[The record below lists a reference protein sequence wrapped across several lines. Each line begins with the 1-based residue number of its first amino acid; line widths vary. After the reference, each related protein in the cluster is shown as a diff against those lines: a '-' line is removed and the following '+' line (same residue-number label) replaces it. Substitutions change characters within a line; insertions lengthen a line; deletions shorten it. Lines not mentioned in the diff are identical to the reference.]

1 MSLSLQAV
9 GIVKTYDSLV
19 ANDRIDFEVRKGELH
34 ALLGE
39 NGAGKSTL
47 LNVLYGVLK
56 PDAGT
61 IYVNGKKARIT
72 STRDAILKYK
82 IGKVSQYSDLVPSF
96 TVGENILY
104 GEIPVKHGLFIDRAR
119 INRTVN
125 ELNRTT
131 GFKLNAT
138 AIVEDLS
145 VGEQQHIELTK
156 LLYQDAEIIFLDE
169 PSSLLAPQEVKKLF
183 GLLKGLIR
191 KGRSII
197 FVTHKLEEALDCD
210 RITVLR
216 AGRVTL
222 TEERKEVSKDILLK
236 AMFEEKIAISRR
248 TARPEGK
255 KLDSI
260 LEVRNLITGS
270 GDRRGNLKKVS
281 FTVNRG
287 EIMGIAGIAGNG
299 QKDILDVLTGFLRP
313 RAGKIL
319 LKGTDITASLSPYR
333 LRINN
338 LLAYIPEGRRTIG
351 SFLKLPIS
359 ENMIMGVG
367 RMSRFYPH
375 GLRDA
380 TAIRQFS
387 LSLIEEYGVKAAGPN
402 ARASSLSG
410 GNLQKMIVAR
420 ELSLDTDLL
429 IVAQPTHGLDFKT
442 AEFVHTRL
450 IEEAEK
456 GRGILLISKD
466 LDEVM
471 KLSDRIA
478 IVYEGEL
485 RELSPREVNL
495 DTISRLMV
503 GLEKE
508 D

>member
-1 MSLSLQAV
+1 MLPALQAI

-61 IYVNGKKARIT
+61 IYVNGEKARI
-72 STRDAILKYK
+72 SSARDAILKYK

-104 GEIPVKHGLFIDRAR
+104 GEIPKKYGIFIDRAR
-119 INRTVN
+119 INRTVS
-125 ELNRTT
+125 ELNRAT
-131 GFKLNAT
+131 GFKLNA
-138 AIVEDLS
+138 AALVEDLS
-145 VGEQQHIELTK
+145 VGEQQRIELAK

-169 PSSLLAPQEVKKLF
+169 PSSLLAPREVEKLF
-183 GLLKGLIR
+183 GLLKDLIQ

-197 FVTHKLEEALDCD
+197 FVTHKLEEALICD
-210 RITVLR
+210 RVTVLR

-222 TEERKEVSKDILLK
+222 TEERKEVTKDILLK
-236 AMFEEKIAISRR
+236 AMFEEKISISSR
-248 TARPEGK
+248 TARRNDKNREI
-255 KLDSI
+255 I
-260 LEVRNLITGS
+260 LEVKNLITGE

-281 FTVNRG
+281 FSVDRG
-287 EIMGIAGIAGNG
+287 EIFGIAGIAGNG

-313 RAGKIL
+313 HQGKIL
-319 LKGTDITASLSPYR
+319 LKGEDMTDSLSPCR
-333 LRINN
+333 WRKNN
-338 LLAYIPEGRRTIG
+338 LLAYIPEGRRTVG
-351 SFLKLPIS
+351 SYLKLPVS
-359 ENMIMGVG
+359 ENLIMGTG

-380 TAIRQFS
+380 AAISKFS
-387 LSLIEEYGVKAAGPN
+387 RALIEEYSVKTAGPN

-429 IVAQPTHGLDFKT
+429 IVAQPTYGLDFKT
-442 AEFVHTRL
+442 AEFVHERL
-450 IEEAEK
+450 MNKAREGKAV
-456 GRGILLISKD
+456 LLVSKD

-478 IVYEGEL
+478 IIYEGEL
-485 RELSPREVNL
+485 RELSLQEVNL

-503 GLEKE
+503 GLEK
-508 D
+508 DD

>member
-1 MSLSLQAV
+1 MSTALQAV
-9 GIVKTYDSLV
+9 GIVKSYDSLV
-19 ANDRIDFEVRKGELH
+19 ANDRIDFDVRKGELH

-104 GEIPVKHGLFIDRAR
+104 GDIPNKYGFFIDRAK
-119 INRTVN
+119 IKQTVG
-125 ELNRTT
+125 ELSRAT
-131 GFKLNAT
+131 GFKLNAET
-138 AIVEDLS
+138 IVEDLS
-145 VGEQQHIELTK
+145 VGEQQHIELMK

-183 GLLKGLIR
+183 VLLKDLIR
-191 KGRSII
+191 KGRSVI

-236 AMFEEKIAISRR
+236 AMFEEKITVASRC
-248 TARPEGK
+248 ARQEDK
-255 KLDSI
+255 KRESI
-260 LEVRNLITGS
+260 LEVQNLITGE
-270 GDRRGNLKKVS
+270 GTRRGNLKNVS

-287 EIMGIAGIAGNG
+287 EIFGIAGIAGNG
-299 QKDILDVLTGFLRP
+299 QKDILDVLTGFLQP
-313 RAGKIL
+313 KDGNIL
-319 LKGTDITASLSPYR
+319 LKGKDITASLSPYQ

-338 LLAYIPEGRRTIG
+338 LLAYIPEGRRTVG
-351 SFLKLPIS
+351 SCLKLPIS
-359 ENMIMGVG
+359 ENLIMGVG
-367 RMSRFYPH
+367 RMSRFYPN
-375 GLRDA
+375 GLRD
-380 TAIRQFS
+380 TREIKRFS
-387 LSLIEEYGVKAAGPN
+387 RDLIEEYGVKTAGPN
-402 ARASSLSG
+402 AKASSLSG
-410 GNLQKMIVAR
+410 GNLQKMIVGR
-420 ELSLDTDLL
+420 ELSIETDLL
-429 IVAQPTHGLDFKT
+429 IVAQPTYGLDFKT
-442 AEFVHTRL
+442 AEFVHKRL
-450 IEEAEK
+450 IEKAEEGK
-456 GRGILLISKD
+456 GILLISKD

-471 KLSDRIA
+471 KVSDRIA
-478 IVYEGEL
+478 IIYEGEL
-485 RELSPREVNL
+485 RELSCREVDL

-503 GLEKE
+503 GLEQ
-508 D
+508 DC